1 LKRVPV
7 QAIGLASLF
16 SLLLPAAAR
25 PSGETVNVALPTLPP
40 GKQVVIR
47 FSATVN
53 LPFPIGDTEVSTQGL
68 VTASNLPGV
77 VASDDPDA
85 PGLSDPTITP
95 IDAAPDLVI
104 TKSNGVS
111 AVAPGSTTAYA
122 LGVTNVGDQ
131 AAAMVVVSDT
141 VPVDTTFNAA
151 LSTPGWSCPDGSI
164 AGTIC
169 TFAVGTVPV
178 SAMSIS
184 ITFAVNVS
192 ATPVGTDIANTAT
205 VADNGA
211 NGPDRNPLDNSATDT
226 DMLDAPDA
234 DLSVTKTDNRT
245 QVIAGATSTYTI
257 TVSNAGPDNAV
268 GARVTDTPPA
278 TLTGVTWT
286 CTPSAGA
293 SCSASGSDEIDDLV
307 DLPVGESVV
316 YTLTGTVDAG
326 ATGNIANTASVAA
339 PPGTADPDTGN
350 NSATDTDTIGQRAAS
365 GDFNGDGRSD
375 VVFYNTATGEV
386 REWWMD
392 GLAMGSEVP
401 VGTQANLAARIV
413 GTGDY
418 DGNGL
423 SDLLWQD
430 QTTYAVELWLNGTT
444 MGGPPLPPPPFA
456 SPVVGSG
463 DYDGDGTSDILWLDL
478 GTQEIVLWVMSG
490 GGVATSQAKG
500 TLNANR
506 SIRASE
512 DYNNDGTSDLFIL
525 RSVTGMTRVRFMH
538 GLNPSTQQDTGI
550 AATPGWD
557 VVGTGRYDDDGYA
570 DVLWHDAGFA
580 SPELWT
586 LNGATVESRG
596 PLSRIIRG
604 RAEVVG
610 AGDYDGDGHADILWL
625 DEDAGGLRVWL
636 LDGNNVTAADR
647 LGPPPSPADGWIV
660 VKVR

>member
-7 QAIGLASLF
+7 QAIGLVSLF
-16 SLLLPAAAR
+16 FLSLPKPAL

-53 LPFPIGDTEVSTQGL
+53 LPFPIGDTEVMTQGL
-68 VTASNLPGV
+68 VSASNLSV
-77 VASDDPDA
+77 SVMSDDPDA
-85 PGLSDPTITP
+85 PGLSDPTVTP

-104 TKSNGVS
+104 TKSNGVTT
-111 AVAPGSTTAYA
+111 VAPGSTTAYA

-141 VPVDTTFNAA
+141 VPTDTTFNAA

-192 ATPVGTDIANTAT
+192 ATPVGTDIVNTAT

-226 DMLDAPDA
+226 DTLDVVES
-234 DLSVTKTDNRT
+234 DLSITKTNNRT
-245 QVIAGATSTYTI
+245 QVIAGAATTYTI
-257 TVSNAGPDNAV
+257 TVSNAGPDDAM
-268 GARVTDTPPA
+268 GAAVTDTPPA

-286 CTPSAGA
+286 CAPSAGA
-293 SCSASGSDEIDDLV
+293 TCSASGSDEIDDLV

-326 ATGNIANTASVAA
+326 ATGNMANTAAVAA
-339 PPGTADPDTGN
+339 PVGGADPDTGN
-350 NSATDTDTIGQRAAS
+350 NSATDTDSIAQRATS

-375 VVFYNTATGEV
+375 IVFYNTVTGEV
-386 REWWMD
+386 REWWMN
-392 GLAMGSEVP
+392 GLAVGSEVP

-418 DGNGL
+418 DGDGA

-430 QTTYAVELWLNGTT
+430 QTTYAVELWLNGMT
-444 MGGPPLPPPPFA
+444 MGLPPPPFA
-456 SPVVGSG
+456 YPVVGSG
-463 DYDGDGTSDILWLDL
+463 DYDGDGTSDIFWLDL
-478 GTQEIVLWVMSG
+478 GTRQLQLWLMSNG
-490 GGVATSQAKG
+490 SVATSQVAG
-500 TLNANR
+500 ALNGNR

-512 DYNNDGTSDLFIL
+512 DYDNDGISDLFIVHN
-525 RSVTGMTRVRFMH
+525 VTGMTRVRFMH
-538 GLNPSTQQDTGI
+538 GLNPATQQDTGT

-557 VVGTGRYDDDGYA
+557 VVGTGRYDDDSHA
-570 DVLWHDAGFA
+570 DVMWHDAGFA
-580 SPELWT
+580 SPDLWT
-586 LNGATVESRG
+586 LDGATVQSRG

-610 AGDYDGDGHADILWL
+610 SGDYNGDGHNDILWL

-636 LDGNNVTAADR
+636 LDGYGVIAADR
-647 LGPPPSPADGWIV
+647 LGAPPAPADGWIV
-660 VKVR
+660 VRVR